1 MLYYLAYFSTF
12 TFSELSHF
20 SKTFLSQVIN
30 LKSPTGISRPNP
42 APPFTC
48 FPVITTQIRWF
59 GNCRNLAANLPQLN
73 RTCQRTFFQ
82 IQSSK
87 IIQTAFLI
95 LHYCYLYCLLFY
107 LEKNFT
113 CSVTMPFLSN
123 NYIKEINFRENQFL
137 RRQQFQIFANQEFCN
152 NIGGN

>member
-1 MLYYLAYFSTF
+1 MLYYLAHFSTF

-30 LKSPTGISRPNP
+30 LKSPKNIINRYFQTKSSTSVHLLSSHNNANTMIWKLQE
-42 APPFTC
+42 FTS
-48 FPVITTQIRWF
+48 
-59 GNCRNLAANLPQLN
+59 NLPQLN
-73 RTCQRTFFQ
+73 RTCQRTFFE

-107 LEKNFT
+107 LEKTFT

-123 NYIKEINFRENQFL
+123 NYIKEINFREN
-137 RRQQFQIFANQEFCN
+137 
-152 NIGGN
+152 